1 MHETVM
7 NQPHTPVS
15 ILRVTRQFARIGAR
29 RRPTGLA
36 QQMAAVYGHHLQG
49 DPTMGKHVTQQLIES
64 RMVEGRLQPGDEI
77 DLWRT
82 LA

>member
-7 NQPHTPVS
+7 NRPHTVVFTGHAA
-15 ILRVTRQFARIGAR
+15 IRAHR
-29 RRPTGLA
+29 RAASANWVA
-36 QQMAAVYGHHLQG
+36 QQMAAVYGHQLEG

-64 RMVEGRLQPGDEI
+64 RMLEGRLQPGDEI
-77 DLWRT
+77 DRWRT

>member
-1 MHETVM
+1 
-7 NQPHTPVS
+7 
-15 ILRVTRQFARIGAR
+15 
-29 RRPTGLA
+29 
-36 QQMAAVYGHHLQG
+36 
-49 DPTMGKHVTQQLIES
+49 MGKHVTQQLIES